1 MKYDDFLF
9 YTKYFFVFVLLIVA
23 YRYLNKYIGNMPGT
37 KYDDYKKSRKNTLM
51 IKYTVFTLCLIYIL
65 YKNNTQ
71 TNINNK

>member
-37 KYDDYKKSRKNTLM
+37 KHDDYKKSRKNALM
-51 IKYTVFTLCLIYIL
+51 FKYTVFTLCLAYIF
-65 YKNNTQ
+65 YIQ
-71 TNINNK
+71 QSNKHK